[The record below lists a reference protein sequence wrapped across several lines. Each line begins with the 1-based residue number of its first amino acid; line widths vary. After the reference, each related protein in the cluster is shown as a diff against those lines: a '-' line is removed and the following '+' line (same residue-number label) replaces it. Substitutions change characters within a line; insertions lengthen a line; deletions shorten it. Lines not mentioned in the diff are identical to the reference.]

1 MEWEWKIELVYECHT
16 YTEEQK
22 VKLAAVEFTDYAS
35 IWWDQLYLSRRR
47 NRERPVETW
56 EEIRSLMQ
64 KRFVPSCYSRDLHRR
79 LQALTQGSMS
89 VEDYYKEMEMEMT
102 IMKANLHKD
111 GEATMAQFLHGLR
124 PKIAKVVELQHYLDM
139 NEMLEKAVTVEQRL
153 KRKGSTR
160 PGTTY
165 NAGSW

>member
-1 MEWEWKIELVYECHT
+1 M
-16 YTEEQK
+16 
-22 VKLAAVEFTDYAS
+22 
-35 IWWDQLYLSRRR
+35 R
-47 NRERPVETW
+47 
-56 EEIRSLMQ
+56 
-64 KRFVPSCYSRDLHRR
+64 KRFVPNYYSRDLHRR

-89 VEDYYKEMEMEMT
+89 VEDYYKEMEMA
-102 IMKANLHKD
+102 IMKTDLCED
-111 GEATMAQFLHGLR
+111 GKATMARFLHGLR
-124 PKIAKVVELQHYLDM
+124 SEIIEVVELQHYLDM